1 MSNPNIRPRFS
12 IVVAVHDQAQEIAQN
27 LPVLLSQQYESY
39 EVIVV
44 DMSSTD
50 GTTDVLKQLKDSHP
64 HLYTTFLPKYQFQ
77 KNPLRLADTIGVKA
91 AKYEWIVFADIN
103 KLPPSEHWLEELA
116 QFTCRPTVLLLGY
129 IQEKTNDVR
138 LQTFDNVADAQRK
151 VKKTEREIASG
162 GNGARWLRYL
172 RGRYDFMVVRADK
185 GHETLKMF
193 ENTDKIKI

>member
-64 HLYTTFLPKYQFQ
+64 PLYTTFLPKYQFQ

-151 VKKTEREIASG
+151 VKKTERERASG